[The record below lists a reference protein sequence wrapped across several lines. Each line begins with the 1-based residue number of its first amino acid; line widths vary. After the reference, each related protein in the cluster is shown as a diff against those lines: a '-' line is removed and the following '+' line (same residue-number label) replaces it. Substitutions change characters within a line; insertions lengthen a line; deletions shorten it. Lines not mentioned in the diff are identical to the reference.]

1 MSTPILAQD
10 LTKQAPHSP
19 RERVAG
25 FAIASRAVDK
35 CRASLAGT
43 LGEYHYDCPVD
54 NLLFDFK
61 GITGDQFKTAVQAA
75 KNYEDVGTWLLAN
88 GTKKTPVEIKTWSDE
103 IEAGSP
109 MKNPEKRDF
118 FMKNCATLGLNPETS
133 TTFDWL
139 EADDKSSFS
148 SQIPT
153 KKNGAKTSSTEVKD
167 EPKMYTTGVDLPK
180 NGRVA
185 LNALMNQR
193 LASAVDLQMQMKQA
207 HWNVKGPSFIGLH
220 ELFDQVGEAVESYVD
235 LIAERIVQLGG
246 IAEGT
251 VRVSTARSQLD
262 EYPLTIA
269 DGMVHVVAV
278 ATALTTF
285 GHEVRLTIIEAT
297 ELDDADTADLFTE
310 VSRGID
316 KWLWF
321 VQAHSQA
328 TK

>member
-1 MSTPILAQD
+1 MNTPIIAQD

-19 RERVAG
+19 RNRIAG

-35 CRASLAGT
+35 CNAELTGK
-43 LGEYHYDCPVD
+43 LGEYHYDCPLD
-54 NLLFDFK
+54 NVLFTFK
-61 GITGDQFKTAVQAA
+61 GITGAQFKSAVQAS
-75 KNYEDVGTWLLAN
+75 KTYEDVGTWLLAN
-88 GTKKTPVEIKTWSDE
+88 GTSKTSAEIKTWSDE
-103 IEAGSP
+103 IEASSP
-109 MKNPEKRDF
+109 MKTAEKRDSF
-118 FMKNCATLGLNPETS
+118 INNCSKLGLIPETS

-139 EADDKSSFS
+139 EADDRASFTP
-148 SQIPT
+148 QIHT
-153 KKNGAKTSSTEVKD
+153 KKNGAKTSIPEVKD
-167 EPKMYTTGVDLPK
+167 EPKMYKSGVDISPASRIELI
-180 NGRVA
+180 
-185 LNALMNQR
+185 ALMNQR
-193 LASAVDLQMQMKQA
+193 LASAIDLQMQMKQA

-220 ELFDQVGEAVESYVD
+220 ELFDKVGEAVESYVD

-251 VRVSTARSQLD
+251 VRISSARSQLD

-278 ATALTTF
+278 ATALSTF

-328 TK
+328 NK